1 MSDEQTIHAKLAI
14 IGAGPG
20 GYPAAFYAAD
30 LGMEVVLI
38 DLEAQ
43 PGGVCLYRGCIP
55 SKALLHVA
63 RFLEETREMAECGVT
78 VSEPKIDLDRVRSWK
93 DSVVKRLTGGLGQL
107 RSARNI
113 RFVQGRASF
122 RDHRSVEVATPDGG
136 KTLVEFE
143 RCILATGSRPA
154 ALRGWPV
161 SNRIWDST
169 GALALE
175 CVPRRLLVVGGGY
188 IGLEL
193 GSVYAA
199 LGSRVSVVEMLDGL
213 LPGAD
218 RDLVKPLARRLEK
231 KFERIRLKT
240 KVVSVAETADGVRVE
255 FEDAAGA
262 RETEVYDRLLV
273 SVGRVPNTEGLNLER
288 AGVQVTPR
296 GFVVADRRRVTTN
309 PMVYAIGDVVG
320 SGLAH
325 VATHEAKV
333 AVESI
338 AGKKTE
344 FDPQAI
350 PAVVFTDPEVSWAG
364 LTEAQAEKEG
374 RAVNVARF
382 PWSAL
387 GRAVTLER
395 TEGLAKL
402 VVDPE
407 SQRILGVGLCGV
419 GTGNMIAEGALAIEM
434 GATVAD
440 LQWTIHP
447 HPTLSESVM
456 EAAEAYA
463 GHCTHM
469 APPRRKG

>member
-1 MSDEQTIHAKLAI
+1 MSDEQTILTKLAI

-30 LGMEVVLI
+30 LGMEVMLI
-38 DLEAQ
+38 DQEAN

-63 RFLEETREMAECGVT
+63 RFLEEAHEMAACGVM
-78 VSEPKIDLDRVRSWK
+78 VSEPTVDLDRVRAWK
-93 DSVVKRLTGGLGQL
+93 DSVVQRLTGGLGQL
-107 RSARNI
+107 RSARKVN
-113 RFVQGRASF
+113 FVQGRAAF
-122 RDHRSVEVATPDGG
+122 RDHRTIEITGPDGS
-136 KTLVEFE
+136 KKLVEFE

-161 SNRIWDST
+161 SKRIWDST

-175 CVPRRLLVVGGGY
+175 SVPRRLLVVGGGY

-199 LGSRVSVVEMLDGL
+199 LGSKVSVVEMLDGL

-231 KFERIRLKT
+231 KFERIRLQT
-240 KVVSVAETADGVRVE
+240 KVASVSETANGVRVE
-255 FEDAAGA
+255 FENAQGGK
-262 RETEVYDRLLV
+262 ESEEFDRLLV
-273 SVGRVPNTEGLNLER
+273 SVGRVPNTEGLNLDR
-288 AGVQVTPR
+288 AGVQLSPR
-296 GFVVADRRRVTTN
+296 GFVVVDSRRVTTN

-325 VATHEAKV
+325 VATYEAKV
-333 AVESI
+333 TVESI
-338 AGKKTE
+338 AGRKTE
-344 FDPQAI
+344 YDPQAI

-374 RAVNVARF
+374 RAVQVARF

-407 SQRILGVGLCGV
+407 TQRILGVGLCGV
-419 GTGNMIAEGALAIEM
+419 GAGDMIAEGALAIEM

-447 HPTLSESVM
+447 HPTLSESIM

-463 GHCTHM
+463 GHCTH
-469 APPRRKG
+469 ALPPRKKA